1 MLPFSFDRVVRAVER
16 VKERLYRATAALEA
30 AAIPYAVVGGNAV
43 AAWISRVD
51 ESLVRNT
58 RDVDIL
64 LRRSDLEAAKEAL
77 GKVGFIYRHVK
88 SLDIFLD
95 GPDSKAGDALHI
107 VFANEKVTQ
116 DQIVPNP
123 DVTDCVAAE
132 SYRIL
137 SLEALVTVKLM
148 ANRDKD
154 RTHLRDMLDAGL
166 IDASWVARLP
176 EELGRRLQHLIDTP
190 EG

>member
-30 AAIPYAVVGGNAV
+30 AGVPYAIVGGNAV

-64 LRRSDLEAAKEAL
+64 LRRSDLEAAKLAL
-77 GKVGFIYRHVK
+77 APAGFIY
-88 SLDIFLD
+88 LDIFLD
-95 GPDSKAGDALHI
+95 GPESKVGDALYI
-107 VFANEKVTQ
+107 VFANENVTEGQ
-116 DQIVPNP
+116 LIPNP
-123 DVTDCVAAE
+123 DVTDSVAAE
-132 SYRIL
+132 NYRIVNL
-137 SLEALVTVKLM
+137 DALVTIKLT
-148 ANRDKD
+148 AYRDKD
-154 RTHLRDMLDAGL
+154 RTHLRDMLEAGL
-166 IDASWVARLP
+166 IDEAWVERLP
-176 EELGRRLQHLIDTP
+176 AELGQRLQHLIDTP

>member
-30 AAIPYAVVGGNAV
+30 GGVPYAVVGGNAV

-51 ESLVRNT
+51 ESLVRNR

-64 LRRSDLEAAKEAL
+64 LRRADLEAAQEAL
-77 GKVGFIYRHVK
+77 AKAGFIYRHVK
-88 SLDIFLD
+88 SLDVFLN
-95 GPDSKAGDALHI
+95 GPDAKVGDALHI
-107 VFANEKVTQ
+107 IFANENVTK
-116 DQIVPNP
+116 DQLVPNP
-123 DVTDCVAAE
+123 DVTDSIAAE
-132 SYRIL
+132 SYRVV
-137 SLEALVTVKLM
+137 SLEALVTIKLT
-148 ANRDKD
+148 AYHDKD

-176 EELGRRLQHLIDTP
+176 VKLAERLQHLIDTP